1 MAHFCAQS
9 PAFILHQVTCQ
20 FATGDVLFGP
30 LDLSLERSLCGLV
43 GRNGSGK
50 TRLLQLLAGAETP
63 AQGHIEHSAN
73 VAYVAQQPELAAHST
88 MAELLGLTDIFSAL
102 HRVTHGEMLP
112 DDGDVLEG
120 NWELSERLAV
130 AFTALSLPEFDPYRP
145 ASSLS
150 GGERVKALLCA
161 AFLSGADYLL
171 LDEPTNHLDSAGR
184 AWFYQQLAQWRGGA
198 LIASHDRALLAQLPR
213 ILELSAGTLRQYGG
227 NFEVY
232 QQQREA
238 EQQAAR
244 SALDHAA
251 TERRRT
257 RTRLQKEH
265 DNGQRRSA
273 QTLRTVD
280 SLNIA
285 SFERVAY
292 KGAAKARP
300 GTLRRQHREQND
312 ALNAAVN
319 QARERVEDDMPVMM
333 TLPGNQVAAGKQV
346 LELHNLVL
354 AHTALAP
361 LTWRLDGPMRVAL
374 RGPNG
379 CGKTTLLKTILG
391 LESPASGSCK
401 LSVNAAWLDQ
411 HLSQLSLSQSVM
423 EHLSL
428 ADTPLEEGVL
438 RSRLAQLQ
446 LTADKVG
453 LPLSSLSG
461 GERLKAA
468 LASVLWRREATQL
481 LLLDEPTNHLDL
493 ASTQAIEAAL
503 ANFPGAMLVVSHDE
517 AFLKGLKLTHSL
529 EWQASGWVF
538 SER

>member
-88 MAELLGLTDIFSAL
+88 LAELLGLTDIFSAL

-227 NFEVY
+227 NFKVY

-257 RTRLQKEH
+257 RTRMQKEH

-361 LTWRLDGPMRVAL
+361 LTWHLDGPMRVAL

-411 HLSQLSLSQSVM
+411 NLSQLSLSQSVM

>member
-88 MAELLGLTDIFSAL
+88 LADLLGLTDIFSAL

-120 NWELSERLAV
+120 NWELSERLAA

-354 AHTALAP
+354 AHTVLAP

-517 AFLKGLKLTHSL
+517 AFLNGLKLTHSL

>member
-88 MAELLGLTDIFSAL
+88 LADLLGLTDIFSAL

-120 NWELSERLAV
+120 NWELSERLAA